1 MVALT
6 CGCAADTQQTAA
18 AQPPLPQRGRQH
30 QPSLWS
36 GAAQPGRGVTVPV
49 DDADDADAVRIALVV
64 DRVRK
69 PPDKDATK
77 EPLDDGKLLRR
88 FADLI
93 DGHVEC
99 GEKVSRRH
107 LGSIVVPLESL
118 RNLGARPRSDADV
131 CHLANPRAQFVAERR
146 PRDAGVRI
154 CIRLGLAGIEL
165 RG

>member
-1 MVALT
+1 M
-6 CGCAADTQQTAA
+6 
-18 AQPPLPQRGRQH
+18 
-30 QPSLWS
+30 
-36 GAAQPGRGVTVPV
+36 TVPV
-49 DDADDADAVRIALVV
+49 DDADDADAVGIALVV
-64 DRVRK
+64 DRERK
-69 PPDKDATK
+69 PPDKDGTK
-77 EPLDDGKLLRR
+77 EPLDDGKLLRC

-93 DGHVEC
+93 DGHVEF

-131 CHLANPRAQFVAERR
+131 CHLATRAQFVTERR
-146 PRDAGVRI
+146 QQNAGVRI